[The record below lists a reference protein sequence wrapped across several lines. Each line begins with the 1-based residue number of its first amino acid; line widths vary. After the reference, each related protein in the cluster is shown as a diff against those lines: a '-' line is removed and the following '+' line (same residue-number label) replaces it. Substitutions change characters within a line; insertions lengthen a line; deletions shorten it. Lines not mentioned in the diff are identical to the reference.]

1 MVFSLNC
8 LRPLAARRALLFLL
22 RAVYVVV
29 SILLLRRSVAG
40 VKGRWFVSVWG
51 LASPQPTTERKE
63 ISLRAAR
70 DGGVVRESSQIS
82 PNQSFPPSRAA
93 RRFGLRFAFS
103 NARPPLPP
111 PRRGIVRNSSTSWL
125 NHRCL
130 GGAGRAGSSA
140 FLATPNSRPFQRGG
154 GSLGFASPYPTRG
167 WDFPP
172 RPRGPSCENS
182 PRLGKISRWPARAAL
197 IRPRSFASHILRTIQ
212 RGGGDAVGLRS
223 TLAAAFGGALRA
235 VHIPKTERGAFR
247 LSKLAEKLH
256 PCQSIASRL
265 AIARGIFARFSA
277 SGGRR
282 PLNWDIAPAGRGGRL
297 PA

>member
-8 LRPLAARRALLFLL
+8 FAAFAARRALLFLL

-63 ISLRAAR
+63 ISTALATAFGSSASPRRIFRAAR

-111 PRRGIVRNSSTSWL
+111 PRAAFCETRPNFGCIVVKPR
-125 NHRCL
+125 
-130 GGAGRAGSSA
+130 GAGALVRPHSC
-140 FLATPNSRPFQRGG
+140 ATPNSRTFQRDG
-154 GSLGFASPYPTRG
+154 R
-167 WDFPP
+167 
-172 RPRGPSCENS
+172 
-182 PRLGKISRWPARAAL
+182 
-197 IRPRSFASHILRTIQ
+197 
-212 RGGGDAVGLRS
+212 DAVGLRS

-235 VHIPKTERGAFR
+235 VHIPKTERGSFPTKPSLPKNCR
-247 LSKLAEKLH
+247 
-256 PCQSIASRL
+256 
-265 AIARGIFARFSA
+265 ARFSA
-277 SGGRR
+277 F
-282 PLNWDIAPAGRGGRL
+282 GGRL
-297 PA
+297 ALFGTLPRVRGARRAESALAVGEGRRCRGLC